1 MYDRSER
8 GLTYEVRDPQIISL
22 LELVGETTNFKFTI
36 LLFITRKA
44 NSTVWVVGVGFM
56 RVHIDKT
63 CIYNQISK
71 SASTM

>member
-1 MYDRSER
+1 MCDTSER

-22 LELVGETTNFKFTI
+22 LELVGETTYFKFTI

-44 NSTVWVVGVGFM
+44 NSTIWVVGVDFM

-63 CIYNQISK
+63 CIYNQISER
-71 SASTM
+71 ASSM